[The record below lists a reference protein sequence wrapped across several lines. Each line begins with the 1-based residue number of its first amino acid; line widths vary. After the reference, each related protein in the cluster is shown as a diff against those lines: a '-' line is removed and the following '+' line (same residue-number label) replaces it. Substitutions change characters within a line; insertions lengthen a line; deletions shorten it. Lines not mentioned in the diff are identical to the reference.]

1 MIFVLGRL
9 RLLNP
14 IENLRLDETILYCL
28 CVNNMQPLPV
38 QSILVGASGAITL
51 MFFFIFTFNFYI
63 STLILISR
71 TGKIRFT
78 CM

>member
-51 MFFFIFTFNFYI
+51 MFFFYIHFQFLYFYFD
-63 STLILISR
+63 SD
-71 TGKIRFT
+71 KQDWKN
-78 CM
+78 